1 MPGPELPQ
9 VTILPAQCRR
19 LGELAEVSRK
29 TLNITQDGS
38 VLHISTPH
46 FKLSIDAQGKTIGTV
61 QYTSQE

>member
-9 VTILPAQCRR
+9 VVLLQKQIHR
-19 LGELAEVSRK
+19 LGELADVSRGA
-29 TLNITQDGS
+29 LEVTQDGS
-38 VLHISTPH
+38 VLHISALH